1 MKKLLNRVM
10 LLISVTALTI
20 SVFSYN
26 PYESRS
32 IAGKNDDIPR
42 INGAELIAGKNDDI
56 PRINGAELIAGKND
70 DIPRI
75 NGAVVGV

>member
-1 MKKLLNRVM
+1 MKKLLNKVM

-42 INGAELIAGKNDDI
+42 INGAII
-56 PRINGAELIAGKND
+56 
-70 DIPRI
+70 
-75 NGAVVGV
+75 GV